1 MNDEVKTIHV
11 HLEKPSRSKPGGASV
26 TGHYRVDE
34 KFVVLCR
41 PDGVPIE
48 FKGKKFRGE
57 FGTKSGELSERELA
71 GILTKDFRRELK
83 HELRRNPDRPATF
96 FGGAICYPPGY

>member
-11 HLEKPSRSKPGGASV
+11 HAEKPSRSKPGGVSV
-26 TGHYRVDE
+26 TGHYRIDG

-48 FKGKKFRGE
+48 IVFERRLRTWMRRPQRRDGPKAPNKLHILDLAR
-57 FGTKSGELSERELA
+57 EREA
-71 GILTKDFRRELK
+71 FE
-83 HELRRNPDRPATF
+83 
-96 FGGAICYPPGY
+96 